1 MNSGRFR
8 LVYSQNLAML
18 VPVPETALTQGRKRA
33 SPRRRSRHLLAA
45 GAFLL
50 VASQELIAAPPVG
63 ALPTAGVIS
72 SGAGNISSAGNAMT
86 VNQATP
92 KMIVNW
98 GTFNIGSAASVKF
111 AQPNANSAVLN
122 RVAGTGGMS
131 QISGNLTANGQVFLI
146 NPNGILFGNGAR
158 VNVNTLVASS
168 LDITDNLFNQ
178 GFLSTSRGAAFS
190 GSGGFVEIETG
201 ANLTS
206 ANGGK
211 IMLFAPVV
219 TNKGLIETPDGQA
232 LLAAGNSIYLAA
244 SEDPGMRGVLVEV
257 NGSGSAKT
265 TVENIGQIIAK
276 RGNVTLAGMAV
287 NQSGRVT
294 ATSTVTANGS
304 IKLQAR
310 QVKNPATDFEDI
322 LETKRIYLPTEGGEL
337 VLGANSIT
345 EVLPE
350 TSDKATVQDRA
361 KVQDSF
367 VDMSAN
373 SLHLLN
379 NAWVVAPGGDVNLYA
394 GLNLHQR
401 TLDINNKLSMAT
413 ANASRIYFESGSG
426 IDVSGLGSGSLAPDR
441 VGETAAQ
448 LSVASN
454 IVKAELRS
462 NELRDSPLQRDGILY
477 KSTVFVDSRVTAASG
492 SVGTSVADVSGYTAQ
507 IGRTVGERM
516 AGGGSVSVQ
525 SEGDIVFNQ
534 GASINVSGGKVDYTG
549 GKVTTT
555 MLVDTN
561 GKIYDIAN
569 APKDATYKTMMNVSH
584 MEQGYSKGSDAG
596 SILLNAPAMLLQG
609 NVKGMRLLGC
619 ISVLPQPDLK
629 VLRCKSDKTCWIN
642 KRWLIPMFCIPT

>member
-1 MNSGRFR
+1 M
-8 LVYSQNLAML
+8 
-18 VPVPETALTQGRKRA
+18 
-33 SPRRRSRHLLAA
+33 
-45 GAFLL
+45 
-50 VASQELIAAPPVG
+50 
-63 ALPTAGVIS
+63 
-72 SGAGNISSAGNAMT
+72 
-86 VNQATP
+86 
-92 KMIVNW
+92 
-98 GTFNIGSAASVKF
+98 
-111 AQPNANSAVLN
+111 
-122 RVAGTGGMS
+122 
-131 QISGNLTANGQVFLI
+131 
-146 NPNGILFGNGAR
+146 
-158 VNVNTLVASS
+158 
-168 LDITDNLFNQ
+168 
-178 GFLSTSRGAAFS
+178 
-190 GSGGFVEIETG
+190 
-201 ANLTS
+201 
-206 ANGGK
+206 
-211 IMLFAPVV
+211 
-219 TNKGLIETPDGQA
+219 
-232 LLAAGNSIYLAA
+232 
-244 SEDPGMRGVLVEV
+244 
-257 NGSGSAKT
+257 
-265 TVENIGQIIAK
+265 
-276 RGNVTLAGMAV
+276 
-287 NQSGRVT
+287 
-294 ATSTVTANGS
+294 
-304 IKLQAR
+304 
-310 QVKNPATDFEDI
+310 
-322 LETKRIYLPTEGGEL
+322 

-609 NVKGMRLLGC
+609 NVKGDALAGLHQRTATTRPQGATLQIGQNMLDQQEVVNTNVLHSNLIFGDLSTGL
-619 ISVLPQPDLK
+619 SVPAFLDPLTADQKQSLH
-629 VLRCKSDKTCWIN
+629 LSSD
-642 KRWLIPMFCIPT
+642 FFAQGFQ